1 MQVSFKKIKA
11 WQKDFLSR
19 RPHRSF
25 RLTRRRDYVRP
36 LELPGYI
43 AFTHYVNKTL
53 WRYKKLF
60 IGLTV
65 VYLVLL
71 MILVGIG
78 SQDTYSSLIDSLKD
92 TGSNVAQGNV
102 SQLGQAGLIFLSIAS
117 VGISAE
123 PTEAQQIYTIILG
136 LLVFL
141 TTVWLLRNIM
151 AGHKVKLRD
160 GLYSA
165 GAPIVSL
172 VVVTLILMVQM
183 IPIFISVIA
192 YGAASGTGLLASG
205 VEAMLFWI
213 AAGLLALL
221 SIFWATSTFFGMII
235 VTLPGMY
242 PMKALRNAG
251 DLVLGRR
258 VKILLRWLWM
268 FMMIAL
274 FWAVVLIPVIF
285 LDLWLKGIWPAI
297 NAAPIVPVTLAIL
310 GAVSIVW
317 FSAYVYLLYRKVV
330 DEHKQ

>member
-1 MQVSFKKIKA
+1 MQASFKKFNA
-11 WQKDFLSR
+11 WRKDFLSR

-25 RLTRRRDYVRP
+25 RLTRRRDYVRS

-43 AFTHYVNKTL
+43 AFTHHVNKTL
-53 WRYKKLF
+53 WQHKKLF
-60 IGLTV
+60 MGLV
-65 VYLVLL
+65 FVYLVLL
-71 MILVGIG
+71 FILVGIG
-78 SQDTYSSLIDSLKD
+78 SQDTYLSLINSLKD
-92 TGSNVAQGNV
+92 SSSSVADGDI
-102 SQLGQAGLIFLSIAS
+102 SQLGQAGLVFLSIAS
-117 VGISAE
+117 VGISTE
-123 PTEAQQIYTIILG
+123 PTEAQQIYTIILS

-165 GAPIVSL
+165 GAPIISL
-172 VVVTLILMVQM
+172 VAVTLVLLVQM
-183 IPIFISVIA
+183 IPIFVAIIA
-192 YGAASGTGLLASG
+192 YGAASGTGLLLGG

-213 AAGLLALL
+213 AASLLALL

-258 VKILLRWLWM
+258 VKIVLRWLWM
-268 FMMIAL
+268 FLMIAV
-274 FWAVVLIPVIF
+274 FWAAVLIPVIL
-285 LDLWLKGIWPAI
+285 LDLWLKDLLPVLNGV
-297 NAAPIVPVTLAIL
+297 PIVPVVLALL
-310 GAVSIVW
+310 GAVSVLW